1 MPTILACLCLLT
13 TALPF
18 HPVLAD
24 RSKPEKPPKLA
35 DLRED
40 LGAARPE
47 TRKAAVK
54 ALAKLGTRD
63 AYVVMLAALEDREGI
78 VADEAQIRAA
88 DANDARQLEDLCGKA
103 GLRSREDGVAA
114 RAAEALGRATI
125 PIEARALERGFL
137 GLNDEAARM
146 LCWSIERAAAARR
159 ITGDLEALAQR
170 LDAFADGRAA
180 PEARGAALLALR
192 FLDTRAAE
200 TRAREFAVAREPA
213 LRCAALLAARDWT
226 EIAAT
231 QFGAALAADSEPC
244 VRAGAIELLARTTG
258 RDAALALV
266 DRLEREDRERL
277 RWRILVH
284 LRALSGADHGFDAAA
299 WRAWARQRD
308 GAVTTGPERGGGP
321 VGDTRVA
328 LAGLPLVSDRV
339 AFLIDLSGSMWGTKV
354 AGRTRKEIVDA
365 ELSKALLALPRSA
378 RFNVVPY
385 ASEAFAWEKRLVPA
399 EPAQVRRAI
408 GDFERCRRSG
418 RGNVWAGIEAA
429 LADPDLDA
437 IVVLTDGVPTG
448 GPHGDF
454 DLMVALLLE
463 RNRFRNVA
471 FDSILV
477 DAPRGKIP
485 GWSGLASASGGRST
499 TVALEALAKGD
510 DRKPPSGG

>member
-1 MPTILACLCLLT
+1 MPTILACVCLLT
-13 TALPF
+13 IALPF
-18 HPVLAD
+18 QRAPD
-24 RSKPEKPPKLA
+24 GGGRGEKPPKLA
-35 DLRED
+35 DLREE
-40 LGAARPE
+40 LRAARPE

-54 ALAKLGTRD
+54 ALAQLGTRD
-63 AYVVMLAALEDREGI
+63 AYLAMLSALEDDEGI

-88 DANDARQLEDLCGKA
+88 GASDARQLDDLCGKL

-125 PIEARALERGFL
+125 PLDARALDRAFL
-137 GLNDEAARM
+137 GLDDEAARM
-146 LCWSIERAAAARR
+146 LCWSIERAAQARR

-170 LDAFADGRAA
+170 LAAFADGRAA

-192 FLDTRAAE
+192 YLDTRAAE
-200 TRAREFAVAREPA
+200 TCAREFAVAREPA
-213 LRCAALLAARDWT
+213 LRCAALLAALEWT

-231 QFGAALAADSEPC
+231 QFGAALAADSEPS
-244 VRAGAIELLARTTG
+244 VRAGAIELLARTSG

-299 WRAWARQRD
+299 WSEWARNRD
-308 GAVTTGPERGGGP
+308 GSVSTGAGRGGGP

-385 ASEAFAWEKRLVPA
+385 ATEAFPWEKRLIPA
-399 EPAQVRRAI
+399 DPAQVRRAI

-429 LADPDLDA
+429 LADPELDA

-485 GWSGLASASGGRST
+485 GWAGLANASGGRST
-499 TVALEALAKGD
+499 TAALEALAKG
-510 DRKPPSGG
+510 SGQAPTKGG